1 MAHLSRKSD
10 GAPRL
15 EYVPDAELRAYTSQ
29 NRRAWNEIADV
40 RFQNIKWPAPEFY
53 RDGGTLLAPVVLE
66 AAGDV
71 HGQTLLHLQ
80 CATGDET
87 LSWAVA
93 GAMPTGV
100 DISERQIEIA
110 REQAAAAGLAAHFV
124 AADVYELGA
133 DLQQASFDL
142 VYTGGG
148 VLVWLPDIWRWA
160 QIVAAA
166 LRPGGRLL
174 LWEEHPIAGC
184 LWNVDGQLEIT
195 SDYFG
200 RTHAEWNT
208 GWGHFS
214 GGEEAVERK
223 AEFLWPLGDIITALA
238 QAGLRITSLQEYAS
252 DADWRFGERL
262 DDVRRLP
269 GTYLLVAVKG

>member
-1 MAHLSRKSD
+1 MASLPEENSAPPSDTVSD
-10 GAPRL
+10 GVRR
-15 EYVPDAELRAYTSQ
+15 DYTEQ

-40 RFQNIKWPAPEFY
+40 RFHNKNWPAPEFY
-53 RDGGTLLAPVVLE
+53 RNGGSLLAPVVLE
-66 AAGDV
+66 AAGRVDGKTV
-71 HGQTLLHLQ
+71 LHLQ

-93 GAMPTGV
+93 GAIPTGV
-100 DISERQIEIA
+100 DISDRQIEIA
-110 REQAAAAGLAAHFV
+110 REQAAAAELTAHF
-124 AADVYELGA
+124 AASDVYELPA
-133 DLQQASFDL
+133 DLQQETFDL

-148 VLVWLPDIWRWA
+148 VLVWLPDIERWA

-166 LRPGGRLL
+166 LRPGGRFL

-184 LWNVDGQLEIT
+184 LWTIDGQLEIT

-200 RTHAEWNT
+200 RSQPDWNV
-208 GWGHFS
+208 GWGHFA
-214 GGEEAVERK
+214 GGENATECK

-238 QAGLRITSLQEYAS
+238 RAGLRIVSLQEFPS
-252 DADWRFGERL
+252 TADWRFGERL

-269 GTYLLVAVKG
+269 GEYLLVASKA